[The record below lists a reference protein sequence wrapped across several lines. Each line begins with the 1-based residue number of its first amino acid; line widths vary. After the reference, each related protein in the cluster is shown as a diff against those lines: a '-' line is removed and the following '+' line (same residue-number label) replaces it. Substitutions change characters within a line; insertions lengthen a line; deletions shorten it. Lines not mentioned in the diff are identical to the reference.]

1 MVINICLIKG
11 ATEERG
17 GWEKEAKWKW
27 DFVQKYLDQTPVWKL
42 SIETLQVMKPYKVW
56 KLSGME
62 CREVSF
68 PVFRMLKVKTP
79 SKTLVTNSASSYS
92 ECKYG
97 HAELVPNTESWDALH
112 IPFIILIFHRMKA

>member
-42 SIETLQVMKPYKVW
+42 SIETLQVR
-56 KLSGME
+56 G
-62 CREVSF
+62 
-68 PVFRMLKVKTP
+68 
-79 SKTLVTNSASSYS
+79 
-92 ECKYG
+92 
-97 HAELVPNTESWDALH
+97 
-112 IPFIILIFHRMKA
+112 MKAVRDGLQRGELPSVQNAESKDTIEDFGH